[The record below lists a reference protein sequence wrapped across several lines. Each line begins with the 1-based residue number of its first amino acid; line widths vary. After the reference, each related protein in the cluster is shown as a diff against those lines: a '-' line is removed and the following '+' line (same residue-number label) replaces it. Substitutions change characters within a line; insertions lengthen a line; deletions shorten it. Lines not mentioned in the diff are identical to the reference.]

1 MLTKLFNYKVE
12 LKLPFFLISFFS
24 TTCSCFSSL
33 SPLLRSLPTMRTFR
47 RKSFISSSSKTD
59 TVDDLALNAIDLT
72 KKKIP
77 QEFDLL
83 SNQINVVIYMS
94 LPYRTVTNRRITVA
108 FLSVL
113 PPHCTTTFGNQNLF
127 LVADV
132 RMWHGFVWQ
141 ISSYQ
146 LLHVSFFAGTDYSTM

>member
-72 KKKIP
+72 KKKNSSRIRP
-77 QEFDLL
+77 TEQSNQFGYIDVSSL
-83 SNQINVVIYMS
+83 SNCNDSQNHCGFYIGPSPS
-94 LPYRTVTNRRITVA
+94 LHHHI
-108 FLSVL
+108 
-113 PPHCTTTFGNQNLF
+113 
-127 LVADV
+127 
-132 RMWHGFVWQ
+132 W
-141 ISSYQ
+141 
-146 LLHVSFFAGTDYSTM
+146 